1 MKKGLLMLLITLAVM
16 VPVSTGA
23 EVTELKVGDSIASF
37 NANTDQ
43 GELWRLSDH
52 LSEGKYLVV
61 YFYPAAMTGGCTA
74 EACGYRDAMNDLND
88 LNVEVVGVSGDAVN
102 GIKVF
107 KQAYHLNFTLLS
119 DINGTIA
126 QRFGVPTRDGGSL
139 LRTLD
144 NRQVTLNRGQSSSRW
159 TFVLDGHGKVVFK
172 NTQVDAAQDAA
183 QVIAFIRS
191 KS

>member
-1 MKKGLLMLLITLAVM
+1 MKKGLFMLLITLAVM
-16 VPVSTGA
+16 APISTGA

-74 EACGYRDAMNDLND
+74 EACGYRDAMNDLHVEI
-88 LNVEVVGVSGDAVN
+88 VEVVGVSGDAVN

-144 NRQVTLNRGQSSSRW
+144 NQQVTLNRGQSSSRW
-159 TFVLDGHGKVVFK
+159 TFVLDSHGKVVFK

-191 KS
+191 KV